1 DSEPSS
7 RRFTPTSNDS
17 VGSDSNTLNGVFT
30 RLSVRPITFIT
41 ASCSAIMTLTPDT
54 GVRRAFLFALTMY
67 SCGIFPRNLPRMFI
81 HSLYGMP
88 VNFIS
93 QPIPES
99 LPHELQIAPP
109 SPGVLRLS
117 VQRKRSFPAQ

>member
-1 DSEPSS
+1 
-7 RRFTPTSNDS
+7 
-17 VGSDSNTLNGVFT
+17 
-30 RLSVRPITFIT
+30 
-41 ASCSAIMTLTPDT
+41 MTLTPDT
-54 GVRRAFLFALTMY
+54 GVRRAFLFALTIY
-67 SCGIFPRNLPRMFI
+67 SCGTFPRNLPRMFI
-81 HSLYGMP
+81 HSLYGIP

-117 VQRKRSFPAQ
+117 VQRNRSLPKQYGQGWCFLLKTSFGNPQIDCKASR